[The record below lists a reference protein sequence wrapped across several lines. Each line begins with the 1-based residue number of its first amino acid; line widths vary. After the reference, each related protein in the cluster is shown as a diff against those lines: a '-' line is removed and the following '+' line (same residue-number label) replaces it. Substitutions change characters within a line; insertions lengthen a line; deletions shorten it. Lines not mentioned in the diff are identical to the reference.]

1 MKIAAETDFFAAY
14 NSWQYILA
22 ASKTSQYP
30 ARKNLLSMQ
39 QGLRKIPKQKI
50 LENVATA
57 DDTRLVEIQKV
68 PKKIAPKILA

>member
-1 MKIAAETDFFAAY
+1 
-14 NSWQYILA
+14 
-22 ASKTSQYP
+22 
-30 ARKNLLSMQ
+30 MQ